1 MPQRR
6 YQRSRPEQGAPMP
19 SLIVV
24 DRQGIER
31 TVSGDAGLSVMEV
44 IRDNGFDELLALC
57 GGSCSC
63 ATCHVHV
70 DEAWAAKVGGPHADE
85 ADLLDSSDHRK
96 PSSRLS
102 CQIKFSADLDGLRVT
117 IAPED

>member
-1 MPQRR
+1 MPK
-6 YQRSRPEQGAPMP
+6 
-19 SLIVV
+19 LIVV
-24 DRQGIER
+24 DRKGNER
-31 TVSGDAGLSVMEV
+31 EVEGEAGLSVMEV

-70 DEAWAAKVGGPHADE
+70 DPSWMEKVGKPHADE
-85 ADLLDSSDHRK
+85 ADLLDSSDHLQ
-96 PSSRLS
+96 PNSRLS
-102 CQIKFSADLDGLRVT
+102 CQIRFEAGLDGLKVT